1 MIDTFI
7 INRDEALMAL
17 DLASASI
24 SNQYDPG
31 ITLSNNPNFIILN
44 NVYSLNQ
51 INSKFANL
59 ILNMAKD
66 EGIRQMM
73 QKQSFHIR
81 QLSTTHSSPTPKK

>member
-24 SNQYDPG
+24 SKQYDAG
-31 ITLSNNPNFIILN
+31 ITLSNNPNYIILN

-73 QKQSFHIR
+73 EKQSFHIR
-81 QLSTTHSSPTPKK
+81 QLSTTQPSTQNKK